1 MAPSSV
7 KTFGVKE
14 AIAELCTAAADF
26 QQKASSTV
34 VLKSEFAKVG
44 QVVKKLGLL
53 QEDWQNTCDGIQ
65 NILLKILAAVSCLCH
80 AMLGYLM
87 CYSLCFLPDDM
98 VSGSLQSVSDV
109 CCRL

>member
-53 QEDWQNTCDGIQ
+53 QEDWQNTCEGRQIAADAVEVAAIQ
-65 NILLKILAAVSCLCH
+65 VHCW
-80 AMLGYLM
+80 
-87 CYSLCFLPDDM
+87 
-98 VSGSLQSVSDV
+98 GSLFKTSDFKTYF
-109 CCRL
+109 